1 VTVQD
6 QLPLLT
12 LVGIALVFWLLIV
25 RPNARR
31 QQQIRTVQA
40 NLSEGDEVVLAAGIF
55 GTIRSVTDD
64 RIGLEVAEGVIVQV
78 ARGAIL
84 EVRGAERSN

>member
-1 VTVQD
+1 MQD